1 MSEHPATVPGAR
13 GYPVSIPG
21 GEMGRTGM
29 TVAWRELRRAAV
41 SAARRGWPVVP
52 GTYLGADRHWHG
64 RDTARRLCPISDI
77 WQNAPVIDPD
87 HAEEIWTWEP
97 YGVLL
102 VCGRGVDVLELP
114 HRMCELLPAPEVPQ
128 VPVAA
133 TGPPPRWLLFTAT
146 GSGSL
151 SCDLNLA
158 RVRLREAGAW
168 VALPPTPVADMFT
181 TRWTKPPQHDTTR
194 LPTADE
200 VQHALFNALLRSGLG
215 TGSDDGD
222 GEW

>member
-87 HAEEIWTWEP
+87 HAEEIWTRE
-97 YGVLL
+97 
-102 VCGRGVDVLELP
+102 
-114 HRMCELLPAPEVPQ
+114 Q
-128 VPVAA
+128 
-133 TGPPPRWLLFTAT
+133 GPPPC
-146 GSGSL
+146 GS
-151 SCDLNLA
+151 
-158 RVRLREAGAW
+158 
-168 VALPPTPVADMFT
+168 
-181 TRWTKPPQHDTTR
+181 
-194 LPTADE
+194 
-200 VQHALFNALLRSGLG
+200 
-215 TGSDDGD
+215 
-222 GEW
+222 